1 MVKSINVYEF
11 ITEFEAIRP
20 NQFTR
25 EGLEALFEY
34 LAEYDE
40 DIELDVVAL
49 CCSFA
54 EYHSLEEFQS
64 DYGDDYIYESIN
76 QIAEQTAV
84 IQINDDSFIIEQF

>member
-1 MVKSINVYEF
+1 MIKIINEYDFVN
-11 ITEFEAIRP
+11 EFEAIRP

-25 EGLEALFEY
+25 EGLLALFEY

-40 DIELDVVAL
+40 DTEMDVVAL
-49 CCSFA
+49 CCSFT
-54 EYHSLEEFQS
+54 EYDNLEEFQG
-64 DYGDDYIYESIN
+64 DYGDEYETIQ

>member
-40 DIELDVVAL
+40 DI
-49 CCSFA
+49 
-54 EYHSLEEFQS
+54 
-64 DYGDDYIYESIN
+64 
-76 QIAEQTAV
+76 
-84 IQINDDSFIIEQF
+84 